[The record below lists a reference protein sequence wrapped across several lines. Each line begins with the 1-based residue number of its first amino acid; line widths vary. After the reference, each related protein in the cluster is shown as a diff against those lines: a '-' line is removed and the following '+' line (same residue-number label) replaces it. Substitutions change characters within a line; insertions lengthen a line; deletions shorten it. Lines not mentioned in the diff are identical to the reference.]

1 MTTSS
6 GQTYLAI
13 PGPSV
18 IPEEV
23 LRSMHRSAPNIYEG
37 ELIEITRS
45 LIPDLNYVAR
55 SSGNVAIYIANGHG
69 IWEAALSNI
78 ATANDHILVVATG
91 RFAHG
96 WAEMARKLGIKV
108 DVVDFGKNRAL
119 DIEVLAKKLK
129 SESKTKYKAILMTHV
144 DTSTS
149 VKNDILNIRKKLDE
163 INCSALLAVDCI
175 ASLACDKFEMD
186 EWGVD
191 IMVAACQKGL
201 MVPPGIGFVFF
212 NERARE
218 RQKQIPHVSSYWDW
232 APRINPKFY
241 YEYFCGTAPTHHI
254 YGLRTAL
261 NMIKNEEIE
270 NTWKRHEILSRAI
283 WAAIDKWS
291 LDGDMSL
298 NVKDPIERSHA
309 VTSIRLGGKNGTKLR
324 QWLQTKSGLTIG
336 IGLGMSEPGD
346 PNGDGFVR
354 FGHMGHVNAQMI
366 MALLGAVEAGLN
378 AIKYKH
384 GNGGLEAASKV
395 LSSI

>member
-37 ELIEITRS
+37 ELIEITKS

-129 SESKTKYKAILMTHV
+129 SEPKTKYKAILMTHV

-149 VKNDILNIRKKLDE
+149 VKNDILNVRKKLDE

-186 EWGVD
+186 KWGVD

-232 APRINPKFY
+232 GPRINPKFY

-261 NMIKNEEIE
+261 DMIKNEEIE

-354 FGHMGHVNAQMI
+354 FGHMGHVNAQMV
-366 MALLGAVEAGLN
+366 MSLLGAVDAGLN
-378 AIKYKH
+378 AIEYKH